1 MLRQDTGK
9 QMRTW
14 GRVALCLLGLVCLSG
29 CSYDPSDP
37 AYDTAANP
45 KGFPVKAIALLDG
58 IESGELAR
66 YEQITDAFG
75 DLYTTHP
82 VLLGDPDW
90 SEIIERLGPRLE
102 YRADLLVQDGLL
114 QFGQAAD
121 YYALA
126 AQIDGSDTALGEKAR
141 LFGTWRQALDDSLLD
156 INQLLPDNRDPA
168 DAVYRISSLLQYALV
183 DSLHFLFSRE
193 YLAREL
199 TRAVEPPALDT
210 LVPLARPDRALL
222 AALQV
227 RDMPPDSVVA
237 SFGEGA
243 VELLSYRLVTED
255 SDTTCRFEAY
265 FYVHESLLSDYTIAL
280 RIESPDTLLS
290 AARQP
295 EFPFDFAPARS
306 TTQWQPGDVALA
318 LHRFPF
324 AFPISAVSIGLYTQD
339 PSGPTYLTPAG
350 RSAETVRIPISSSGE
365 GN

>member
-1 MLRQDTGK
+1 MLMQNTGK

-14 GRVALCLLGLVCLSG
+14 AIGAICLVCALCLSG
-29 CSYDPSDP
+29 CSYDSSDP
-37 AYDTAANP
+37 VYDTVANP

-58 IESGELAR
+58 IESGELAG
-66 YEQITDAFG
+66 YEQITEAFG

-90 SEIIERLGPRLE
+90 TEIIERLGPRLE
-102 YRADLLVQDGLL
+102 YRADLLIQDGLL

-126 AQIDGSDTALGEKAR
+126 AQIDRSDSALGEKAR
-141 LFGTWRQALDDSLLD
+141 LFGTWRQALADSLYD
-156 INQLLPDNRDPA
+156 IHRLLPDNLDPA
-168 DAVYRISSLLQYALV
+168 GAVYRINSLLQYALV

-193 YLAREL
+193 YLAREF
-199 TRAVEPPALDT
+199 TRSVEPRALDT
-210 LVPLARPDRALL
+210 LVPLTRPDRALL
-222 AALQV
+222 AALRV
-227 RDMPPDSVVA
+227 RDMPPDSVIA

-243 VELLSYRLVTED
+243 VELLSYRLVTEN
-255 SDTTCRFEAY
+255 SDTTRRFEAY
-265 FYVHESLLSDYTIAL
+265 FYVHESLPSDYTIAL

-295 EFPFDFAPARS
+295 EFPFDFAPVRP
-306 TTQWQPGDVALA
+306 TTQWQPGEVALG

-324 AFPISAVSIGLYTQD
+324 AFPVSAVSIGLYTQD
-339 PSGPTYLTPAG
+339 PNGPAYLTPAG
-350 RSAETVRIPISSSGE
+350 TSAETVRIPVSSSGE